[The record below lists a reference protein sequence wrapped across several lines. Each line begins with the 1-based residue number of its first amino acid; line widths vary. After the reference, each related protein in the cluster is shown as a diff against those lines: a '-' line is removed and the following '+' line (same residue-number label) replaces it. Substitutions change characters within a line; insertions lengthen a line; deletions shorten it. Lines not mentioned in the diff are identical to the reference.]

1 MTDQPPYN
9 FSFTAAS
16 LRPELVGIV
25 AEHFSRA
32 HSWEKAKSTLLS
44 TNALQ
49 AKSAASAIRM
59 ERELRQRLQKLTA
72 SQLDLIATSTADVR
86 AAIAWLGAV
95 KQSAFLFE
103 FSAEVLRAKWE
114 MHDTILRASDYER
127 FIGEKISQH
136 PEVSRLSETS
146 ATKVRRVL
154 LLMLREAGL
163 LIEGPDHGTI
173 QRPIL
178 SSALE
183 KAIRADDP
191 RWLAAFLFLDAEI
204 GKTNPRRP

>member
-25 AEHFSRA
+25 AEHFSRT
-32 HSWEKAKSTLLS
+32 HSWEETKSTLLS

-49 AKSAASAIRM
+49 AKSSATAVRM

-72 SQLDLIATSTADVR
+72 AQLDLVVRSTADVR
-86 AAIAWLGAV
+86 AGIAWLGAV
-95 KQSAFLFE
+95 KQSAFLYQ

-127 FIGEKISQH
+127 FIGEKNSH
-136 PEVSRLSETS
+136 RPELSRLSETS

-154 LLMLREAGL
+154 LLMLREVGL
-163 LIEGPDHGTI
+163 LIEGSDFGTI

-183 KAIRADDP
+183 RAIRADDP
-191 RWLAAFLFLDAEI
+191 RWLAAFLFSDAEI
-204 GKTNPRRP
+204 GKTKPRRP

>member
-1 MTDQPPYN
+1 MTNQPPYN

-16 LRPELVGIV
+16 LRPDLVGIV
-25 AEHFSRA
+25 AEHFSHA
-32 HSWEKAKSTLLS
+32 QSWEKSKSMLLS

-49 AKSAASAIRM
+49 ANSSASAIRM
-59 ERELRQRLQKLTA
+59 EREFRHRLQKLTA
-72 SQLDLIATSTADVR
+72 SQLDLIAPSTADVR
-86 AAIAWLGAV
+86 SAIAWLAAV

-114 MHDTILRASDYER
+114 THDTILRASDYER
-127 FIGEKISQH
+127 FIEEKISHH

-146 ATKVRRVL
+146 ANKVRRVL

-163 LIEGPDHGTI
+163 LVEGSDHGTI

-178 SSALE
+178 SSTVE

-191 RWLAAFLFLDAEI
+191 RWLAAFLFSDAEI
-204 GKTNPRRP
+204 GKTNPRRT